1 MQQSFLHSQS
11 LIAKVNIVRKL
22 NIALL
27 FIESCLLLHSALIAF
42 FLLLFRDTN
51 LAMYSSKTVLLTLP
65 DGQHWSDYEW
75 FTVYSFAVNQSF
87 VDIDIPFHVSN
98 KLPVHNPTSDVHKGG
113 GK

>member
-1 MQQSFLHSQS
+1 M
-11 LIAKVNIVRKL
+11 
-22 NIALL
+22 
-27 FIESCLLLHSALIAF
+27 HSALIAF
-42 FLLLFRDTN
+42 FLVLFRDTN